1 MGSQAARTRADA
13 YGAILRAATM
23 LALLV
28 LGACN
33 WSSNTDT
40 PHYGLGGTVNGL
52 VGSGL
57 VLTDK
62 GTTLA
67 VNSGATSFSFGGILQ
82 NGDTYAVSV
91 QSSPAGLTCS
101 VASGTGTAG
110 TADVNNVVVTCSTHA
125 YTLGG
130 TVAGLNGS
138 GLVLANGTDTVAV
151 PANAV
156 SFTLPTKVAYTS
168 GYAVTVV
175 QQPTG
180 LSCGVSNGIGTIPA
194 ANVTSVLVTCSDKPY
209 SLGGTIRGLTGSG
222 LKLANGAD
230 TLNVPMGATSFVMP
244 TKVPYTSSY
253 AVIVTATPIGMT
265 CNVISGSG
273 FMPAA
278 DVTNISVV
286 CSNLAYPISGTVSGL
301 NGPGLTLVN
310 GADSVAVPINAT
322 SFMLPPVAYTSP
334 YAVTVA
340 NNPPPPGLTC
350 TVSNG
355 SGIMPA
361 APVTNVSVTC
371 SDIAYTLGGTI
382 TGLSASNLVLTDGSQ
397 DVTVSAN
404 AAMFSF
410 LQPVAYTSPYT
421 VSVKTQPVG
430 ELCDVTNATGV
441 MPPGPN
447 IDKVQVSCV
456 AQPFTV
462 GGTVS
467 GLAVGA
473 SVYLLDNGTDPWQ
486 VSVNGAFAFPTKVLS
501 GSAYAVT
508 VETNPT
514 NPPQTCLVTGGDSGT
529 GSGTVQGADVTN
541 VTVICA
547 TDTFNVGGT
556 VTGLTGSGLVL
567 QNNGGDDLSPPG
579 NGTFHF
585 GTKLPP
591 GSPYAVT
598 VKTQPSNPAQ
608 TCVLGNKAGT
618 VTSADIT
625 NVTVSCTTDTHTI
638 GGQLTGLG
646 SGVFVVLQNNGADDL
661 TLSKNFPPAF
671 TFTTPVASG
680 SSFAV
685 SVQTQPTNGQD
696 CQVTN
701 GSGPV
706 TGTDVTTV
714 RVDCTPAAY
723 LIGGTVSGLTG
734 SGLVLQNNGGDN
746 LLVAASDTTF
756 QFPTSMTDGS
766 GYAVTVLQNPSNG
779 QTCTVTGGDA
789 GVGAGAVSGANVT
802 SVQVTCM

>member
-1 MGSQAARTRADA
+1 
-13 YGAILRAATM
+13 M

-67 VNSGATSFSFGGILQ
+67 VNSGATNFSFGGILQ

-253 AVIVTATPIGMT
+253 AVIVTATPIGLT
-265 CNVISGSG
+265 CTVISGSG

-322 SFMLPPVAYTSP
+322 SFMLPPVAHASP
-334 YAVTVA
+334 YDVKVGAS
-340 NNPPPPGLTC
+340 PGLTC
-350 TVSNG
+350 SVSNG

-371 SDIAYTLGGTI
+371 SDKAYTLGGTI
-382 TGLSASNLVLTDGSQ
+382 TGLNASGLKLTDGIE
-397 DVTVSAN
+397 DLAVAPN
-404 AAMFSF
+404 ATKFSF
-410 LQPVAYTSPYT
+410 PTGVAYTSPYT

-430 ELCDVTNATGV
+430 ELCDIPNGTGIMPAKPVDTLQVLCTALPFNVRVTVEGLATG
-441 MPPGPN
+441 
-447 IDKVQVSCV
+447 
-456 AQPFTV
+456 ATV
-462 GGTVS
+462 D
-467 GLAVGA
+467 LMN
-473 SVYLLDNGTDPWQ
+473 NGTDSLK
-486 VSVNGAFAFPTKVLS
+486 VSANGSFNFTNQVLS
-501 GSAYAVT
+501 GSTYAVT
-508 VETNPT
+508 VLTNPT
-514 NPPQTCLVTGGDSGT
+514 NPTQKCDVTGGDSGT

-547 TDTFNVGGT
+547 TDTTFTVGGT
-556 VTGLTGSGLVL
+556 VTGLTGSGLML
-567 QNNGGDDLSPPG
+567 QNNGGDNLSPPG

-585 GTKLPP
+585 GTPVP
-591 GSPYAVT
+591 SGSPYKVT
-598 VKTQPSNPAQ
+598 VKTQPTNPAQ
-608 TCVLGNKAGT
+608 LCNVTGGDSGTGSGT
-618 VTSADIT
+618 VQGADVT
-625 NVTVSCTTDTHTI
+625 NVTVICATDR
-638 GGQLTGLG
+638 
-646 SGVFVVLQNNGADDL
+646 
-661 TLSKNFPPAF
+661 
-671 TFTTPVASG
+671 TFTV
-680 SSFAV
+680 
-685 SVQTQPTNGQD
+685 
-696 CQVTN
+696 
-701 GSGPV
+701 
-706 TGTDVTTV
+706 
-714 RVDCTPAAY
+714 
-723 LIGGTVSGLTG
+723 GGTVTGLHRP
-734 SGLVLQNNGGDN
+734 GLVLQNNGGDD
-746 LLVAASDTTF
+746 LKLRTDGAFHFRSLVADGGAYVVTIKRQPAR
-756 QFPTSMTDGS
+756 QFCVLANDAGTVAGADVTDV
-766 GYAVTVLQNPSNG
+766 AVT
-779 QTCTVTGGDA
+779 CF
-789 GVGAGAVSGANVT
+789 
-802 SVQVTCM
+802 